1 MEKLGGGG
9 HQIMA
14 ATQRSD
20 CTLVQLCE
28 MLVAV
33 LEQTD
38 AEDAAAEQQQ
48 EEE

>member
-1 MEKLGGGG
+1 
-9 HQIMA
+9 MA
-14 ATQRSD
+14 ATQRTD

-38 AEDAAAEQQQ
+38 AEAEKP
-48 EEE
+48 EEEPEE